1 MLFEGKNKSWNKKF
15 ISEVMSVT
23 SPITNEYEI
32 LRHWAVLWILK
43 GVNCFEEC
51 EWNLIRH
58 STVSNVE
65 GPSGSM
71 S

>member
-1 MLFEGKNKSWNKKF
+1 MKSFGKINLQKLKSRGKT
-15 ISEVMSVT
+15 MSVT

-58 STVSNVE
+58 NTVSNVE